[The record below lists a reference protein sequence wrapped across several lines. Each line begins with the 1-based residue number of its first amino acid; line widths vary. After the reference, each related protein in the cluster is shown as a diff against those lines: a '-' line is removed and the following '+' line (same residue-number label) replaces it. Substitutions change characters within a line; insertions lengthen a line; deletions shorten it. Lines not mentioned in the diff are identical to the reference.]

1 MKYMKNIMATEEIF
15 NMTSGQDFKLKEIGG
30 FTKDNPKNRPD
41 DSLSRQ
47 NDRKKTTN
55 EPAFIKD
62 LFPDKFRYP
71 DIYCVVKSKVEL
83 KSGNFIHANE
93 IGCGKFGAFIAAQG
107 PLQNTID
114 DFLDMVKE
122 KNCKIVLML
131 TRPVENG
138 NVKCTNYYDES
149 NQWYNTGSKYSL
161 HTSKINSTEI
171 EGLTKRNL
179 TFREKRTGRSYDF
192 MHFLYEIWPD
202 KKPLDEFKLH
212 DLFSGLHPLFL
223 EAKGKKEKV
232 IVHCSAG
239 IGRTG
244 TFITAFDMFLS
255 ITKMPSENSFRESI
269 QQYRQYR
276 YGFVQNEDQFNS
288 IIKFAQLFLIRKIS
302 EKIDVFEMT
311 FDQEKLAID
320 LFAAQLVEGDD
331 YGKILASLKKEDI
344 RSALPE
350 VRNYLPRGLSDLP
363 VRATIDSPRSVMD
376 KAILLGLFNVICTQ
390 QPQSKELS
398 MFLKDEQCHRI
409 LGNELNEITRLT
421 NPRKVSRVPK
431 HPLSLAFYIRQY
443 FSFEEYKE
451 VKKLEKNM
459 LLYKRVIPGVDDSSA
474 RTAPAASEYAATSS
488 SPAASEYAATFSA
501 PAASEYAATSSSP
514 AASEYAAT
522 SSAPAASEYAAASS
536 APAASEYAATSS
548 APAAFESEDF
558 FEALI

>member
-1 MKYMKNIMATEEIF
+1 MATGEIF

-30 FTKDNPKNRPD
+30 FTPD
-41 DSLSRQ
+41 DPINHPNDSLSRK
-47 NDRKKTTN
+47 NDIKKTTN

-62 LFPDKFRYP
+62 LFDDKFRYQ
-71 DIYCVVKSKVEL
+71 DVYCVVKSKVEL
-83 KSGNFIHANE
+83 KSGNFIHANK
-93 IGCGKFGAFIAAQG
+93 IDCGEFGEFIAAQG
-107 PLQNTID
+107 PLPNTID

-122 KNCKIVLML
+122 NNCKIVLML
-131 TRPVENG
+131 TRPVEYG

-149 NQWYNTGSKYSL
+149 NQWYNTDSKYSL
-161 HTSKINSTEI
+161 HTSKSNSTDI
-171 EGLTKRNL
+171 EGLTQRNL
-179 TFREKRTGRSYDF
+179 TFKRKIAGRPYNF

-202 KKPLDEFKLH
+202 KNPLDEFKLH
-212 DLFSGLHPLFL
+212 DLVSGLHPLFD
-223 EAKGKKEKV
+223 EAKKKKEKI

-255 ITKMPSENSFRESI
+255 ITKMPSENSFRERI

-276 YGFVQNEDQFNS
+276 YGFVQNIDQFNS
-288 IIKFAQLFLIRKIS
+288 IIKFAQLFLICKIS

-311 FDQEKLAID
+311 FDQEKLAIGF
-320 LFAAQLVEGDD
+320 FAARLVKGDD

-350 VRNYLPRGLSDLP
+350 VKNYLPKVLSDLP
-363 VRATIDSPRSVMD
+363 VRATIDSPRNVMD

-390 QPQSKELS
+390 QPQSEELS
-398 MFLKDEQCHRI
+398 TNFLRDEQRYRI
-409 LGNELNEITRLT
+409 LGDEANEIRRLT
-421 NPRKVSRVPK
+421 NPRNVTRVYK
-431 HPLSLAFYIRQY
+431 HPLSLALYIRQY

-451 VKKLEKNM
+451 TKKLERNM
-459 LLYKRVIPGVDDSSA
+459 LLFKGAIPGVDDSSA

-488 SPAASEYAATFSA
+488 SPAASEYAATSSSPAALEYAATFSA

-514 AASEYAAT
+514 AASKYAAT
-522 SSAPAASEYAAASS
+522 SS